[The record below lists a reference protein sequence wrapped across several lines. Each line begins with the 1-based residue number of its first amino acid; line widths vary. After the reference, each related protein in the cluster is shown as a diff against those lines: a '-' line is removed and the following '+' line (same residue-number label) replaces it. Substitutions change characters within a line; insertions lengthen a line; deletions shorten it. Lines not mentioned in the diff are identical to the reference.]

1 MRHNFDEII
10 NRRVS
15 ECKKYEAAC
24 YPEDV
29 LPMWIADTDFAVPAE
44 ISEAIQQR
52 AKHPCFG
59 YPIESFEFEEAA
71 ARWERVRFGWNVD
84 PHWVK
89 YANGVL
95 PFLMYAIRAYSY
107 PGDKVVIQP
116 PVYPPFSAIV
126 RNNGRQLLENR
137 LVQDENGKYQ
147 IDFDDLEKKL
157 KDPRTKLFFM
167 SNPHNPA
174 MRCFTLV

>member
-71 ARWERVRFGWNVD
+71 ARWERVRFGWKVD
-84 PHWVK
+84 PHWG
-89 YANGVL
+89 NGVL
-95 PFLMYAIRAYSY
+95 PFLMYADPSLFLSRRQGGHSA
-107 PGDKVVIQP
+107 PGLPALLRYRTQQRP
-116 PVYPPFSAIV
+116 PAAGEPPCA
-126 RNNGRQLLENR
+126 GRKR
-137 LVQDENGKYQ
+137 Q
-147 IDFDDLEKKL
+147 I
-157 KDPRTKLFFM
+157 
-167 SNPHNPA
+167 SN
-174 MRCFTLV
+174 